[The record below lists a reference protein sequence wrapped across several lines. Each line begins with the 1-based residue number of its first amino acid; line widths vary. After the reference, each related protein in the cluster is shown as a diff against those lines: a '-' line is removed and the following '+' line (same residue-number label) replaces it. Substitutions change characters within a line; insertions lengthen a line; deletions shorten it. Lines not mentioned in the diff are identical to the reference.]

1 MLTLYSL
8 GDIDLMIKMAQGAEL
23 AFSSG
28 GIANSKLIA
37 IGFGITLLVS
47 VFKQAFD
54 PQKFHVKEFFIAL
67 FTYLFLMTPKVDFY
81 IESVRTGEVSQSFT
95 LPFGIVAP
103 AALATSIGGGIS
115 KGMAEAYSSISP
127 NFDTKPGANIDPLK
141 ALLKARF
148 VGTSEADTSYLM
160 VGENVS
166 AYLKNCYFEDI
177 KNSKTTEGQSKREIY
192 PDSINEGKFDWN
204 ELKVTSGSWYTPYHN
219 VNNRTYGKLL
229 CTDVH
234 KLIGDEIKDGSVWGK
249 EMERRAAVEFDMASA
264 PDVQKTLE
272 SLTRD
277 NSSLMDLYRANFVNA
292 LISKVGA
299 TMSDL
304 EPWERIA
311 FQQEFDGIQQRRM
324 TQAAQSSFFLES
336 APALITWFEC
346 FIFLVAPLMPLFLT
360 LGSKGLAMAG
370 KLFSFLLAVNFWPII
385 QVGVNLYTEH
395 YFSKLMCSLPG
406 NDTTQISNCLINPE
420 MRDWSLDSLGG
431 MNSAYTTL
439 ETFVSQAAIIQTMVP
454 SLAMMIVFGGVH
466 TMMAASQKSQ
476 MGANVDP
483 KISSPQTVNSDGN
496 TVSTA
501 GFAMHRTA
509 GGEWMES
516 RVGAG
521 NSNVGTGGS
530 TYNATSAGASAIG
543 ASNSEVANITRS
555 NTEASQATAAASN
568 RLGEAI
574 TDGNVISNAKKAG
587 ISYDQALGWKAAQS
601 VGTEN
606 GVSSNDTL
614 NQMRQTIAGMTE
626 SQAQSFEMSA
636 GLSVGPSGGLQGLL
650 KTLGV
655 NAEAGV
661 SWRDVQTQLKSLSNT
676 EGSSNTSMLSEQDA
690 RKFAKVAEE
699 SDTEANKKVYD
710 ESKVDTNSNAFQQN
724 AAKEDAVAKQN
735 SSNEQLA
742 ESKARATEIREGI
755 TANEN
760 AGRNSSIKMGE
771 LITSANSG
779 LFTSPETYKQ
789 IAKQTADD
797 AMRGKFG
804 EAWDSATKGAD
815 TLKFDETNQAL
826 NKAMAAP
833 NASAEDKAKFGAMK
847 EFFGENQALYN
858 KANDANAMKAISDQ
872 AQTMMRGDGT
882 PVQIQDIGTIADRGT
897 SALAKVMAAT
907 QDEPMKASAVT
918 KLAEGA
924 AVGYAAQYG
933 SSTPNQTGLNV
944 SQGLTEIGQAQIV
957 DYAPPKLTS
966 GEQQFKNDNTNA
978 FNAANARV
986 EQGTNAIRS
995 GYDDAVNNRPTKSDY
1010 DNTQLAAPTKWSEED
1025 KARLSQ
1031 LDNNGLALME
1041 RIQNMSAEN
1050 RGNTLGDTVNTI
1062 ADELKNKNYG
1072 SLSNQVIDRVA
1083 STMKNAENS
1092 PAELGRMLSDYSDVN
1107 SPAYKNAGPDA
1118 NQYAPV
1124 IAAMAG
1130 MASNLLGQSLS
1141 GNSLTNNERPSIEQA
1156 KQVFSGI
1163 SDIQKGIDISENSWQ
1178 GERNKAAQAI
1188 SIAAAGGSNDEQRSA
1203 AIVGQY
1209 LSDKFSTNMLPEA
1222 KFNELYSNSNPES
1235 PDRNSALDMKIL
1247 SGAAMGLVD
1256 KAMAQESNS
1265 PAVQNRLDSA
1275 KQWLEQVNEKLDST
1289 MSAGSHGAHATAVKY
1304 AQEYSSATENIASLS
1319 SLTPASKSE
1328 VLDGFNGFGAT
1339 PDLSAA
1345 RGRNESANG
1354 EGSNARLEQ
1363 VANKLTDGE
1372 KANLLDNLASSGVPT
1387 SIVDNISRGIEIA
1400 KSPPMA
1406 EAGNSAPATNGP
1418 AVAPSGSASAPMA
1431 ESGNSAPAAS
1441 VPAAA
1446 PMAEAGNS
1454 ALAASVP
1461 AAAPMAE
1468 AGNSALAA
1476 NGPAAAPSGSAS
1488 TPMAE
1493 AGNSA
1498 LAANGPAAA
1507 PSGSASTPMA
1517 ESGNSAPAASV
1528 PAAAPMAES
1537 GNSAPATNG
1546 LSPAPMAEAGN
1557 SALAAN
1563 GPAVALMAEAGNSA
1577 LAASVPAAAP
1587 MAESGNSALAA
1598 NGPAVALMA
1607 EAGNSALAASVPAAA
1622 PMAESGNSA
1631 PATNGLA
1638 PAPMAESGNSAP
1650 ATNGLA
1656 PAPMA
1661 EAGNSAPATNGLAPA
1676 PMAEAGNSA
1685 PATNGLAPA
1694 PMVEAGSHGG
1704 VPLTS
1709 PDPEIR
1715 YVEIGSSSTTAND
1728 VGSAS
1733 SQSESVVQNNPYSF
1747 DAMTPGHNFS
1757 AIGGFGSNVAN
1768 TNVSFGGVLVDGG
1781 VNDDGAGS
1789 PPDGKNNTGSSSNP
1803 PVRS

>member
-249 EMERRAAVEFDMASA
+249 EMERRAAVEFDMASS

-636 GLSVGPSGGLQGLL
+636 GVGIGPSGMGPSAANPAGLGLKGLL
-650 KTLGV
+650 GSLGV
-655 NAEAGV
+655 EAHAGM
-661 SWRDVQTQLKSLSNT
+661 SWKDVQTQLKSLSNT

-804 EAWDSATKGAD
+804 AAWDSATKGAD

-826 NKAMAAP
+826 NNAMAAP

-986 EQGTNAIRS
+986 EQGTNAIRN
-995 GYDDAVNNRPTKSDY
+995 GYDDAVNNRPTKDDY
-1010 DNTQLAAPTKWSEED
+1010 NKIQLAEPTKWSEED

-1041 RIQNMSAEN
+1041 KIQNMSVGN
-1050 RGNTLGDTVNTI
+1050 SGNTLGNTVDAI
-1062 ADELKNKNYG
+1062 ATELKNKSYG
-1072 SLSNQVIDRVA
+1072 SISDNVIDRVA
-1083 STMKNAENS
+1083 DVMKNVESA
-1092 PAELGRMLSDYSDVN
+1092 PAELGRMLSEYSDSN
-1107 SPAYKNAGPDA
+1107 SKAYKIAGSEA

-1124 IAAMAG
+1124 ISAMSN
-1130 MASNLLGQSLS
+1130 MASNLMEKSLS
-1141 GNSLTNNERPSIEQA
+1141 GNGILSTERPSLEEA
-1156 KQVFSGI
+1156 KQIFAGI
-1163 SDIQKGIDISENSWQ
+1163 SEIQKGINIPEKSAS
-1178 GERNKAAQAI
+1178 GERNKAAQLI
-1188 SIAAAGGSNDEQRSA
+1188 STIADAGSKEEQLAAAIIGN
-1203 AIVGQY
+1203 Y
-1209 LSDKFSTNMLPEA
+1209 MSDKYSSNMLPDA
-1222 KFNELYSNSNPES
+1222 PIGSV
-1235 PDRNSALDMKIL
+1235 RNGVNQPSRDEVLDMKQFVS
-1247 SGAAMGLVD
+1247 SGLDLVN
-1256 KAMAQESNS
+1256 KGMAQEGNS
-1265 PAVQNRLDSA
+1265 PAVQSSLEQS
-1275 KQWLEQVNEKLDST
+1275 KTWLEKMDDTLGQTKGSESHSRNST
-1289 MSAGSHGAHATAVKY
+1289 GF
-1304 AQEYSSATENIASLS
+1304 EYSKEFSNSTGNIPSLS
-1319 SLTPASKSE
+1319 GTTSSDRAQ
-1328 VLDGFNGFGAT
+1328 VLDGFNHYGANSNFNT
-1339 PDLSAA
+1339 ARAA
-1345 RGRNESANG
+1345 NEDING
-1354 EGSNARLEQ
+1354 QGSNARLEQ

-1406 EAGNSAPATNGP
+1406 EAGNSAPATNGLAP
-1418 AVAPSGSASAPMA
+1418 APSGSASAPMA

-1446 PMAEAGNS
+1446 P
-1454 ALAASVP
+1454 
-1461 AAAPMAE
+1461 
-1468 AGNSALAA
+1468 
-1476 NGPAAAPSGSAS
+1476 SGSAS

-1493 AGNSA
+1493 SGNSA

-1537 GNSAPATNG
+1537 GNLAPAASVPAAAPMVEAGNSAPATNG

-1587 MAESGNSALAA
+1587 MAESGNSA
-1598 NGPAVALMA
+1598 
-1607 EAGNSALAASVPAAA
+1607 
-1622 PMAESGNSA
+1622 
-1631 PATNGLA
+1631 
-1638 PAPMAESGNSAP
+1638 P

-1676 PMAEAGNSA
+1676 PMAEADNSA

-1789 PPDGKNNTGSSSNP
+1789 PPDGKNNTGGSSNP

>member
-249 EMERRAAVEFDMASA
+249 EMERRAAVEFDMASS

-826 NKAMAAP
+826 NNAMAAP

-986 EQGTNAIRS
+986 EQGTNAIRN
-995 GYDDAVNNRPTKSDY
+995 GYDDAVNNRPTKSGDY
-1010 DNTQLAAPTKWSEED
+1010 DNIQLAPPNKWSEED

-1050 RGNTLGDTVNTI
+1050 RSNTLGDTVNTI

-1141 GNSLTNNERPSIEQA
+1141 GNSLTDNERPSIEQA

-1265 PAVQNRLDSA
+1265 PAVQDRLDSA

-1406 EAGNSAPATNGP
+1406 EAGNSAPATNGLAPAPMAEAGSPAPATNGLAPAPMAEAGNSAPATNGPAAAPSGSASTPMAEAGNSAPATNGP

-1476 NGPAAAPSGSAS
+1476 NGPA
-1488 TPMAE
+1488 
-1493 AGNSA
+1493 
-1498 LAANGPAAA
+1498 
-1507 PSGSASTPMA
+1507 
-1517 ESGNSAPAASV
+1517 
-1528 PAAAPMAES
+1528 
-1537 GNSAPATNG
+1537 
-1546 LSPAPMAEAGN
+1546 
-1557 SALAAN
+1557 
-1563 GPAVALMAEAGNSA
+1563 VALMAEAGNSA

-1587 MAESGNSALAA
+1587 MAES
-1598 NGPAVALMA
+1598 
-1607 EAGNSALAASVPAAA
+1607 
-1622 PMAESGNSA
+1622 
-1631 PATNGLA
+1631 
-1638 PAPMAESGNSAP
+1638 
-1650 ATNGLA
+1650 
-1656 PAPMA
+1656 
-1661 EAGNSAPATNGLAPA
+1661 
-1676 PMAEAGNSA
+1676 GNSA

-1781 VNDDGAGS
+1781 VNDGGAGS
-1789 PPDGKNNTGSSSNP
+1789 PPDGKNNTGGSSNP